1 MLLMLKNRICLCIR
15 KILSSKANMFITSSS
30 IGVRVGVCLVK
41 VVILHQDG
49 CLCCSSSQKI
59 KLRNNFEIIPQKRAN
74 DFRTTFGR
82 TCTGTTNTTGTSSPI
97 TTTTRVRKG
106 CCSKLNRGLC
116 KNRQVLAQH
125 LSILCHAGLH
135 LASNLLNHQ
144 TTFTTKKSNLT
155 AKLFIIFI
163 IFIKSSTYSR
173 TMGNNIM
180 RNAPIVR
187 YALLALMLL
196 ADLASGRL
204 TGRNLDEGSTLNS
217 TSWKWN
223 CAITA
228 PNVKHNVTSCE
239 SPCEVNAIETNGHPS
254 CIFSNNTDTCTQ
266 IYNPISSRQLMG
278 QNYNEMDMFCVNS
291 ATDKFDLTG
300 FDVVNEEII
309 NQTDLE
315 IINQSCEDHCVG
327 KSSCQGVRFISATGM
342 CIMYTPIVYITSS
355 GAENNASSSSSV
367 EQDDE
372 PSSIPSIRTIQTTK
386 SPTTEPSIFCPP
398 CPRKN
403 NNHYCPFEKDMRI
416 SFRGNKKF
424 ENSKPAS
431 NKFVTTIDDVSYIQI
446 KYRSRGNSAEYI
458 RKRGGEDKCCSYI
471 KNKVAKACKQSLR
484 KIENT
489 YR

>member
-1 MLLMLKNRICLCIR
+1 
-15 KILSSKANMFITSSS
+15 
-30 IGVRVGVCLVK
+30 
-41 VVILHQDG
+41 
-49 CLCCSSSQKI
+49 
-59 KLRNNFEIIPQKRAN
+59 
-74 DFRTTFGR
+74 
-82 TCTGTTNTTGTSSPI
+82 
-97 TTTTRVRKG
+97 
-106 CCSKLNRGLC
+106 
-116 KNRQVLAQH
+116 
-125 LSILCHAGLH
+125 
-135 LASNLLNHQ
+135 
-144 TTFTTKKSNLT
+144 
-155 AKLFIIFI
+155 
-163 IFIKSSTYSR
+163 
-173 TMGNNIM
+173 MGKNIM

-228 PNVKHNVTSCE
+228 PNVIHNVTSCE

-278 QNYNEMDMFCVNS
+278 QNYNEMDVFCVNS

-315 IINQSCEDHCVG
+315 IINQSDPKKDCEKQCVG

-372 PSSIPSIRTIQTTK
+372 PSSIPSIRTKQIIK
-386 SPTTEPSIFCPP
+386 SPTTEPSTFCPP

-403 NNHYCPFEKDMRI
+403 NNDGCPFEKDMRI

-424 ENSKPAS
+424 ENSKSAS
-431 NKFVTTIDDVSYIQI
+431 KSAGPKTFVTTFDDDDDGSYIQI

-458 RKRGGEDKCCSYI
+458 RKRGEDKCCSYI

>member
-1 MLLMLKNRICLCIR
+1 
-15 KILSSKANMFITSSS
+15 
-30 IGVRVGVCLVK
+30 
-41 VVILHQDG
+41 
-49 CLCCSSSQKI
+49 
-59 KLRNNFEIIPQKRAN
+59 
-74 DFRTTFGR
+74 
-82 TCTGTTNTTGTSSPI
+82 
-97 TTTTRVRKG
+97 
-106 CCSKLNRGLC
+106 
-116 KNRQVLAQH
+116 
-125 LSILCHAGLH
+125 
-135 LASNLLNHQ
+135 
-144 TTFTTKKSNLT
+144 
-155 AKLFIIFI
+155 
-163 IFIKSSTYSR
+163 
-173 TMGNNIM
+173 M